1 MFGMIFFFVSGAGGM
16 PCTVPFLTSPSKDF
30 RRSPRSFSN
39 EKILSRG
46 RDARNRSPRRP
57 ERSGVPPPTFPGRWR
72 CRRGRQGRPS
82 LKNQDLDLFGCFET
96 TIVQYCTVVHKEGI
110 LTAPAHFRTKKSSLA
125 TVTAGID
132 RHDVPKGP
140 E

>member
-1 MFGMIFFFVSGAGGM
+1 M
-16 PCTVPFLTSPSKDF
+16 
-30 RRSPRSFSN
+30 
-39 EKILSRG
+39 
-46 RDARNRSPRRP
+46 
-57 ERSGVPPPTFPGRWR
+57 
-72 CRRGRQGRPS
+72 
-82 LKNQDLDLFGCFET
+82 
-96 TIVQYCTVVHKEGI
+96 TIVRYCTVVHKEGI